1 MHLYV
6 YADIRKWFFADD
18 YRVACIISKLEHC
31 LELQSAIND
40 LVNWCELN
48 RMFLNVDK
56 CHVATFNRIKNPVIF
71 EYTMNGNKL
80 SRTNNIK
87 DLGVFLD
94 QDLKF
99 SIHHET
105 IVNTGYRNLGFI
117 LRDTTNFNSPK
128 TFKTLYCSLVRSS
141 LEYASTV
148 WSPSYSTHI
157 NQFERIQNEFLRSLG
172 IKDQSIEDNHN
183 YKVILSKYEMNTLQ
197 HRRDVFDILFVLK
210 LIQGQIQ
217 CPELLEQLTFR
228 FNKKGT
234 RNNDLFALKTYKT
247 NISRTSPLNRSME
260 LCNIISKS
268 PHNID
273 IFSES
278 YSSIK
283 TYLLSLYTLYS
294 LHQ

>member
-56 CHVATFNRIKNPVIF
+56 SHVATFNRKKVIF
-71 EYTMNGNKL
+71 EYTMNGNQFSRF

-148 WSPSYSTHI
+148 WSPSYLTHI
-157 NQFERIQNEFLRSLG
+157 NPERSQNKFLRSLSF
-172 IKDQSIEDNHN
+172 KDQSIEDNHN

-197 HRRDVFDILFVLK
+197 HRRDVFDILFIVK